1 MKLTNVKRY
10 SLRLRSTWRSQRSW
24 NHFIIVVYRMLN
36 KDKLMAASAKWNV
49 PWRNDI
55 R

>member
-1 MKLTNVKRY
+1 
-10 SLRLRSTWRSQRSW
+10 
-24 NHFIIVVYRMLN
+24 MLN